1 MPDLSLDLRH
11 LRYVL
16 AVVEQGSF
24 RRAALSLDLPQSTIS
39 RRVQMLE
46 RRLGISIFDRDHK
59 GVHLTAAGQ
68 RFVNE
73 ADFTNAVGALHAVR
87 RGQGGAVRLGMFT
100 SLRNE
105 FLRRPVG
112 EYHLRHPAIE
122 CHFEEGTTQSSIG
135 GVIDGRLD
143 IAFVTGRPTAPGC
156 QSVALGQEQLYVAER
171 RQDLVRPTEAMI
183 PLSSLRDRRFIV
195 TRGGRG
201 SDVEEFILSQL
212 ISPGFRPDVQV
223 HDVQLRDS
231 SSHSGAWFW
240 RGRRVRDRDS
250 TGRCDRMSSAGWG
263 MCLGAKAGPRRG
275 RAVDTAKLR

>member
-1 MPDLSLDLRH
+1 M
-11 LRYVL
+11 
-16 AVVEQGSF
+16 
-24 RRAALSLDLPQSTIS
+24 
-39 RRVQMLE
+39 
-46 RRLGISIFDRDHK
+46 
-59 GVHLTAAGQ
+59 HLTAAGQ

-73 ADFTNAVGALHAVR
+73 AAVGAQHFTNAVGALHAVR

-156 QSVALGQEQLYVAER
+156 QSVASATLCGRAQARSCSTYRGDDSALIAPGPALYRYER
-171 RQDLVRPTEAMI
+171 WPRTRCGGIYPQPAH
-183 PLSSLRDRRFIV
+183 V
-195 TRGGRG
+195 TRLPTRRPG
-201 SDVEEFILSQL
+201 S
-212 ISPGFRPDVQV
+212 RR
-223 HDVQLRDS
+223 QLRDS

-240 RGRRVRDRDS
+240 RGSRVRDRDNS
-250 TGRCDRMSSAGWG
+250 GRFNRMSSAGWG
-263 MCLGAKAGPRRG
+263 VCLGAKAGPRRG
-275 RAVDTAKLR
+275 RAVNSVLAQTDMRRVD